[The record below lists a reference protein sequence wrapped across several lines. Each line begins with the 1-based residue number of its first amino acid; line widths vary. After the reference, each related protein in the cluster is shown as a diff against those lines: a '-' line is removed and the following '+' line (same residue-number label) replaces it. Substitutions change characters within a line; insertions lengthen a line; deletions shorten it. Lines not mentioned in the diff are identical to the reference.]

1 MREGDA
7 HKAIVMDGLGLSGTD
22 IIVPFCCWVTKHLLL
37 LAVWWSWEEK
47 GHGKELIGKIHPL
60 LWALG
65 NKWICK
71 CEIGEVCSLSLYF
84 FYSVCICN
92 SSGWRSRA
100 NAKVSV
106 NLCCSWMKTYW
117 SAPFSQMWHGSCCEV
132 VHYFEFTIS
141 LLLTTT
147 VSCSQGQ
154 KHFLIF
160 SKCSKSR

>member
-1 MREGDA
+1 
-7 HKAIVMDGLGLSGTD
+7 
-22 IIVPFCCWVTKHLLL
+22 
-37 LAVWWSWEEK
+37 
-47 GHGKELIGKIHPL
+47 
-60 LWALG
+60 
-65 NKWICK
+65 
-71 CEIGEVCSLSLYF
+71 
-84 FYSVCICN
+84 
-92 SSGWRSRA
+92 
-100 NAKVSV
+100 
-106 NLCCSWMKTYW
+106 MKTYW